1 LSFNNC
7 SNFGLE
13 EKKGLFDMKKVAIDF
28 LKDLVSKPSPSGWEE
43 PGQEVVVEFMRKYAD
58 GVSSDTM
65 GNVHGVLNA
74 GAARRIMLAGHCDEI
89 GLMVQHI
96 DEQGFIIMSA
106 LGGVNVTL
114 LPAERVII
122 KTAKGD
128 LRGVVGAKPIHLL
141 EKEDR
146 EKAAN
151 KIHELWVDIGAK
163 DRKDAEKYV
172 ALGDI
177 ATIDAGW
184 IELKN
189 GLVACRGF
197 DNRIG
202 SFVVADVL
210 RRLKG
215 KKINVAVHAIS
226 TVQEEVGLRGARVAS
241 YGVDP
246 HLGIAVDVGFS
257 TDCPGVNEKILGTA
271 KLGSGP
277 ILHCGPTYNKE
288 LLSKIQKAATQ
299 SKISTQFQPEN
310 RGQGTDAF
318 AINMTRA
325 GVPAALLSVPSRYM
339 HSPVE
344 TIALDDLDQTAELI
358 AQFIAGL
365 SGREAWGAKKY

>member
-1 LSFNNC
+1 
-7 SNFGLE
+7 
-13 EKKGLFDMKKVAIDF
+13 MQKVALNF
-28 LKDLVSKPSPSGWEE
+28 LKELVSRPTPTGWEE
-43 PGQEVVVEFMRKYAD
+43 PGQDVVAAHMGKYAD
-58 GVSSDTM
+58 KVSGDTM
-65 GNVHGVLNA
+65 GNIHGVLNP
-74 GAARRIMLAGHCDEI
+74 GASKRIMLAGHCDEI

-96 DEQGFIIMSA
+96 DEKGYLIMSA

-114 LPAERVII
+114 LPAERIVI

-128 LRGVVGAKPIHLL
+128 IPGVVGAKPIHLL
-141 EKEDR
+141 EKEER
-146 EKAAN
+146 EKPQN

-163 DRKDAEKYV
+163 DKKDAGKYV
-172 ALGDI
+172 ELGDV
-177 ATIDAGW
+177 ATIDTGW

-215 KKINVAVHAIS
+215 RKLKVAVHAVS

-241 YGVDP
+241 FGVDP
-246 HLGIAVDVGFS
+246 HIGIAVDLGFS
-257 TDCPGVNEKILGTA
+257 TDCPGVNEKIMGSSEI
-271 KLGSGP
+271 GSGP

-288 LLSKIQKAATQ
+288 LLGHIRKVAKDGKIA
-299 SKISTQFQPEN
+299 TQFQPEN
-310 RGQGTDAF
+310 RGMGTDAF

-325 GVPAALLSVPSRYM
+325 GVPSALLSVPSRYM

-344 TIALDDLDQTAELI
+344 TLDVGDVDKTAELI
-358 AQFIAGL
+358 AEFISKLG
-365 SGREAWGAKKY
+365 GREKWGARKF